1 MSIASF
7 LKSTR
12 NELKYVV
19 WPSRRRTIAYTLIIL
34 VLSIVLG
41 YVLNGFDLGFRTLLG
56 HFIIK

>member
-7 LKSTR
+7 LKETKSEMTH
-12 NELKYVV
+12 VT
-19 WPSRRRTIAYTLIIL
+19 WPSRRRTIAYTVIIL

-41 YVLNGFDLGFRTLLG
+41 YILNGFDVGFRALLG